1 MLNLFRQN
9 TLFAGILLFLITVG
23 LRVPA
28 YLHLSPYEYIQNA
41 PFARLS
47 FTFIAALP
55 NALFWSL
62 MFSSTLTFLQAVF
75 LNYIVTSQ
83 GILYRD
89 SFLPALFY
97 VLLNSFFIQQTELT
111 PQLIS
116 TTFILLLFQRLCY
129 LYESQNPH
137 LVVLDAGLYLGIG
150 ILFNYDLFL
159 FLPFILV
166 SVVVFT
172 SFNIR
177 YLIISLIGILVP
189 LYFTGIYFYVTNR
202 FDELIGYIQQ
212 SFEHKELRTIETNWI
227 RLIPWGVIAPLTAL
241 SIIGLQQNFF
251 RNKVKTRRI
260 TQSLYLMLFFGI
272 VGLFFEN
279 VNYIYALCYL
289 SVPASIFLAYYFIST
304 NRILLKELL
313 FFALLGLSIYYQ
325 IARI

>member
-1 MLNLFRQN
+1 ML
-9 TLFAGILLFLITVG
+9 AGILLFIITVV
-23 LRVPA
+23 LRIPA
-28 YLHLSPYEYIQNA
+28 YINITPYEYIQNA

-55 NALFWSL
+55 NALLWSL
-62 MFSSTLTFLQAVF
+62 IVSSSLVFLQAIF
-75 LNYIVTSQ
+75 LNYIVTSH

-89 SFLPALFY
+89 SMLPALFF
-97 VLLNSFFIQQTELT
+97 VVLNSFFLQQTELT

-116 TTFILLLFQRLCY
+116 NTFILLLLQRLCY

-172 SFNIR
+172 SFNVR
-177 YLIISLIGILVP
+177 YLLISLIGILVP

-202 FDELIGYIQQ
+202 FDELIVYIQQ
-212 SFEHKELRTIETNWI
+212 SFESKTFKTIETNWI
-227 RLIPWGVIAPLTAL
+227 RLIPWAILIPITAL
-241 SIIGLQQNFF
+241 SVIGLQQNFF

-272 VGLFFEN
+272 AGLFFEN
-279 VNYIYALCYL
+279 VNYLYALCYL
-289 SVPASIFLAYYFIST
+289 SVPLSIFVGYYFIST
-304 NRILLKELL
+304 NRFILKEIL
-313 FFALLGLSIYYQ
+313 FLSLLGLAFFYQ